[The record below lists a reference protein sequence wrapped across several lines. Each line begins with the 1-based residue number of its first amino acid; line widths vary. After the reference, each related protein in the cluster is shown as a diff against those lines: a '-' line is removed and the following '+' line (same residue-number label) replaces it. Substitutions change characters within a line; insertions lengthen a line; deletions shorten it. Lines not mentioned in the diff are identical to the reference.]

1 MSKNKRGRIY
11 QKALR
16 VLSPP
21 AMWSTSAGR
30 GPSFLTMNFSFI
42 ESGNMRLRKR
52 LFLVVLC
59 KALDP
64 SQKTSL
70 IFESVFLKTSRSYC
84 PSGFHLILRT

>member
-11 QKALR
+11 QKALC
-16 VLSPP
+16 VLSLLQCC
-21 AMWSTSAGR
+21 R
-30 GPSFLTMNFSFI
+30 LLKTMNFSFT
-42 ESGNMRLRKR
+42 ESRNMRLRKR

-59 KALDP
+59 KALDL